1 MSKNIER
8 KEAQKNWDNAL
19 KRIALQKVFGT
30 FEEYWKECEKFN
42 LLNENE
48 KHDYLIKATKILK
61 RIKTDNALRKV
72 GILKK

>member
-8 KEAQKNWDNAL
+8 KDAQKNWDNTL

-30 FEEYWKECEKFN
+30 FEEYWKESEKFN

-48 KHDYLIKATKILK
+48 KHDYLIQATKILK
-61 RIKTDNALRKV
+61 RIKTDNSLRRI
-72 GILKK
+72 GIIKK